1 MKTVRRTISVTEHND
16 KQIEEIMKKN
26 MCSYTA
32 VVRAALA
39 MFLETNGD
47 KDET

>member
-1 MKTVRRTISVTEHND
+1 MKNVRRTISVTEHND

-39 MFLETNGD
+39 MFLEAHGG
-47 KDET
+47 K

>member
-1 MKTVRRTISVTEHND
+1 MKNVRRTISVTEHND

-32 VVRAALA
+32 VVRAALS
-39 MFLETNGD
+39 MYLGEHKETP
-47 KDET
+47 

>member
-1 MKTVRRTISVTEHND
+1 MKNVRRTISVTEHND

-32 VVRAALA
+32 VVRVALS
-39 MFLETNGD
+39 MYLGEHKETP
-47 KDET
+47 